1 MCFHRFYSSPYSI
14 STNRMIAQTSIT
26 PFIAA
31 SPVPT
36 YQVSLTSQK
45 FDECRG
51 LLKTRKCNSWMYRWS
66 LSYLTKDMN
75 PKWSYQLCRIK
86 AILCLAM
93 IKMQAYVAELL
104 LSISHS
110 WAQMLLLTLSSHVSH
125 PFSSTHKPYQ
135 VMSELAGSCC
145 TQKQDG
151 ALELYKKPKFKD
163 SWLKPSC
170 FIGKEKTL
178 PFIAL
183 THHWQT

>member
-1 MCFHRFYSSPYSI
+1 MEFVILNQRYEPKMKLSALW
-14 STNRMIAQTSIT
+14 NQ
-26 PFIAA
+26 
-31 SPVPT
+31 
-36 YQVSLTSQK
+36 
-45 FDECRG
+45 G
-51 LLKTRKCNSWMYRWS
+51 NS
-66 LSYLTKDMN
+66 LSSND
-75 PKWSYQLCRIK
+75 
-86 AILCLAM
+86 
-93 IKMQAYVAELL
+93 KMQAYVAELL

-163 SWLKPSC
+163 SWLKASC

-178 PFIAL
+178 PFIVFNSSL
-183 THHWQT
+183 TDVGKRSYRCRYRMHAYNNNAWDKGTLRDSFLPSVC